1 MAERDE
7 SFVGKVKSFSATKG
21 FGFITLEDTGE
32 DVYVH
37 KSAIRGAGFGFRA
50 LKPGQT
56 VVFDLTEE
64 RGHQAANVRV
74 EQPNPLLG

>member
-1 MAERDE
+1 MTV
-7 SFVGKVKSFSATKG
+7 SQPFVGKVKSFSATKG
-21 FGFITLEDTGE
+21 FGFITLAGSDE

-37 KSAIRGAGFGFRA
+37 KSAIQGAGYGFRA

-74 EQPNPLLG
+74 ESSNAVAD